1 MLNKLLNDLL
11 LLIVNKLNNKNL
23 KNCRLICKELN
34 TNINIFKIKINIFN
48 NKFNYIFKT
57 KINNCNNMNY
67 MYEYIKH
74 DRSLNNI
81 ITYPLFYKKDIF
93 ILFYNILFIL

>member
-1 MLNKLLNDLL
+1 MLNKLPNDLL
-11 LLIVNKLNNKNL
+11 LLIVNKLNNKKL
-23 KNCRLICKELN
+23 KNCRLICKQLN
-34 TNINIFKIKINIFN
+34 MNINIFKIKINIFN

-74 DRSLNNI
+74 DRSLDYI

-93 ILFYNILFIL
+93 RVFYNILFIL